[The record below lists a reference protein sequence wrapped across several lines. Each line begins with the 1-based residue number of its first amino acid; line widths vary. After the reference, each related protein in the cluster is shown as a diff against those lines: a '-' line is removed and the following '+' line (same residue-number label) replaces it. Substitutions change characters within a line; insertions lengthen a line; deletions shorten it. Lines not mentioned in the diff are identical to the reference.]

1 MPKFL
6 IYRDRV
12 GEYRWRLKAKNGR
25 ILADSAGGYHSA
37 KACRRSIAASE
48 ASVEGSRYNSNGTWL
63 RIGAGVGVLE
73 ALSSPTRQRH
83 TKLR

>member
-6 IYRDRV
+6 IYRERV

-37 KACRRSIAASE
+37 KACRRSIAKLKLQSRE
-48 ASVEGSRYNSNGTWL
+48 ADITQMGRG
-63 RIGAGVGVLE
+63 
-73 ALSSPTRQRH
+73 
-83 TKLR
+83 

>member
-37 KACRRSIAASE
+37 KACRRSIARLKLQSSE
-48 ASVEGSRYNSNGTWL
+48 ADIAQMGRG
-63 RIGAGVGVLE
+63 
-73 ALSSPTRQRH
+73 
-83 TKLR
+83 

>member
-6 IYRDRV
+6 IYRDRI

-37 KACRRSIAASE
+37 KACRRSIARLKRHSME
-48 ASVEGSRYNSNGTWL
+48 ADIT
-63 RIGAGVGVLE
+63 
-73 ALSSPTRQRH
+73 QMRH
-83 TKLR
+83 G